1 MEECGGRVHGGRG
14 RRLSAFEI
22 AEDESVAG
30 IAKGRRDALLM
41 NVGEA
46 GHGIE
51 PAAADDSD
59 FCLLQYGSLQNATH
73 HGEDPMIRIAV
84 DALR

>member
-1 MEECGGRVHGGRG
+1 
-14 RRLSAFEI
+14 
-22 AEDESVAG
+22 
-30 IAKGRRDALLM
+30 M
-41 NVGEA
+41 NVGET

-73 HGEDPMIRIAV
+73 HCEIR
-84 DALR
+84 